1 MKQFGTKGKNL
12 PGTAPNPAGKRTLV
26 STDGK
31 KHYVQ
36 VQRTPANFKPKGNAA
51 ATSESDKTQKTQ
63 SRPRGARVFVN
74 AGLIFCAIIVIT
86 LLVFYAEKVIVDAT
100 YDKLFE
106 EVENAE
112 QMASKPDQ
120 DTIPEEPTETT
131 PETSA
136 PEDPTEAPTDSPED
150 IFDKDKILAR
160 YQSLYSKN
168 NELFGWIQIENTRV
182 NYPVMHSTDDNDEY
196 LHRDFYGNYF
206 YAGIPFAD
214 IKCDRGSDNILIYG
228 HNMKNG
234 TMFRDILKYKDKSYW
249 EKNRTFMFS
258 DLTEEYTYE
267 ILAVFYDRIYKKS
280 ENVFKF
286 YQFIDAEDKEDF
298 DYAISQFK
306 QKSIYDTGV
315 SAQYGDKLVTL
326 VTCAYHVDDG
336 RFVIVARRK

>member
-1 MKQFGTKGKNL
+1 MKQFGTKGKNR
-12 PGTAPNPAGKRTLV
+12 TNTERNPAV

-31 KHYVQ
+31 KCYVQ
-36 VQRTPANFKPKGNAA
+36 VQRTPANFKPKGD
-51 ATSESDKTQKTQ
+51 ATATTMSDNMQKTQ
-63 SRPRGARVFVN
+63 SRSLGARIFIN

-86 LLVFYAEKVIVDAT
+86 LLVFYMEKVIVDAT

-106 EVENAE
+106 EVEKAEAE
-112 QMASKPDQ
+112 QMATTPGQSGSPEASEPE
-120 DTIPEEPTETT
+120 DTTGSTTEPPEEDVP
-131 PETSA
+131 
-136 PEDPTEAPTDSPED
+136 DEAE
-150 IFDKDKILAR
+150 ILPK

-168 NELFGWIQIENTRV
+168 NELFGWIQIENTQV
-182 NYPVMHSTDDNDEY
+182 NYPVMRSTDDNDEY

-214 IKCDRGSDNILIYG
+214 INCDKGSDNILIYG

-234 TMFRDILKYKDKSYW
+234 TMFRDILKYKDRSYW
-249 EKNRTFMFS
+249 EKHPTFMFS

-280 ENVFKF
+280 EKVFKF
-286 YQFIDAEDKEDF
+286 YQFMDAEDIEDF

-315 SAQYGDKLVTL
+315 NAQYGDKLVTL